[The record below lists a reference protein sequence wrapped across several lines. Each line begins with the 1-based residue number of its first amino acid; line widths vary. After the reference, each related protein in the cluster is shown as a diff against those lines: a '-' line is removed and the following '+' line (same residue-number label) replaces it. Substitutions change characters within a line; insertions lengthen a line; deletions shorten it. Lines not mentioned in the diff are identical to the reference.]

1 MSKGRRIA
9 LAALRALLKSERRSA
24 LALLPPRGCHTFVT
38 IRYPHAASPPPVRS
52 VEDFFVSIGIPAS
65 IVASLKL
72 ASLARLVLAAVLGAA
87 VGLERELAGK
97 PAGLR
102 TTILICVGATMF
114 TDLSLSIAALVPGD
128 GGGFRSD
135 PARLAAQIIPGI
147 GFIGAGAILHSRGR
161 VTGVTTAA
169 TLWVVTAI
177 GIGVGAGEYVQA
189 IGTTVLVL
197 ATLLLLGR
205 LDRVIHRRISHRRYT
220 AAVDPGTTAFEDLV
234 AEFKDRKVELKV
246 EMIER
251 VGEDVEVTFRVAGAQ
266 HEHDG
271 LVKHM
276 LHEEGVRRFT
286 RL

>member
-1 MSKGRRIA
+1 
-9 LAALRALLKSERRSA
+9 
-24 LALLPPRGCHTFVT
+24 
-38 IRYPHAASPPPVRS
+38 
-52 VEDFFVSIGIPAS
+52 VEDFFVGIGIPAS
-65 IVASLKL
+65 LVASLKL

-87 VGLERELAGK
+87 IGLERELAGK

-114 TDLSLSIAALVPGD
+114 TDLSLSIASFGT

-234 AEFKDRKVELKV
+234 AEFKERRVELKV
-246 EMIER
+246 EMIEK

-276 LHEEGVRRFT
+276 LHEKGVRRFT